1 MWYVNFTEFQKKSN
15 IVTIAIR
22 INFTEAKILVLITH
36 ICGQLSWTPGS
47 GYWLEWSWGQYY
59 FSIRLP
65 SSSGHG
71 FLGPPQRSGSIK
83 PKKFR
88 TFALIPPPKNYYR
101 SFQPIVKPN
110 NTTLAP
116 PTRFPQSGIPPHVQI
131 RNKLDP
137 LPESNLTIKKKRP
150 NTLSISKENI
160 NLVRSLPS
168 FNQNDWVQTSQ

>member
-1 MWYVNFTEFQKKSN
+1 MKPSHYMPKSLKFIYMTYIEN
-15 IVTIAIR
+15 
-22 INFTEAKILVLITH
+22 AKELL
-36 ICGQLSWTPGS
+36 L
-47 GYWLEWSWGQYY
+47 LDLRNER
-59 FSIRLP
+59 RLLRFYSP
-65 SSSGHG
+65 ENRKP
-71 FLGPPQRSGSIK
+71 LKRSGSIK
-83 PKKFR
+83 PRKFR

-101 SFQPIVKPN
+101 SFRPIVKPN

-137 LPESNLTIKKKRP
+137 LPDSNLIKKKRP

-168 FNQNDWVQTSQ
+168 FNEND